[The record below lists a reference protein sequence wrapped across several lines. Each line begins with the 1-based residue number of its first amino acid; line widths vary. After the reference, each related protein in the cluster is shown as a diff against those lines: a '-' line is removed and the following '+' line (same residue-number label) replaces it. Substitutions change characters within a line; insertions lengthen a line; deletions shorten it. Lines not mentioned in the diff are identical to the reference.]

1 MKMNDQSK
9 SNYRKFMLL
18 WAGELVSSIGGGLT
32 SFGLGIYI
40 FQKTG
45 NASGMALMTLLAFL
59 PGLLLKVPAG
69 VLADRYDRRLLMMIG
84 DGFSGL
90 GVLFILLCM
99 LNGEAELWQIYLGV
113 IVSSVFS
120 ALLEPAY
127 TATITDLL
135 TKEQYSKANGLVSM
149 AGSSRYLFSPILAG
163 FILSF
168 SDIKV
173 ILIIDICTFFLT
185 IISAAVV
192 RKGIAVKP
200 QEERKPFLR
209 SMKEGWD
216 VIAERKGM
224 FLLILLSSAVT
235 MFMGVFQVLGEPF
248 VLSFADSKALGIIET
263 VAASGM
269 LFTGVILGIRGIRK
283 NFVKM
288 LCIGLFFSGVGMAFF
303 GVFNNTTLIALF
315 GFLFFAALPIAN
327 NSLDY
332 LARTNIPEE
341 FQGRAWGFI
350 GFISQLGYVISYA
363 LSGVTADAV
372 GAITGGGV
380 GKGSALT
387 ITVSGI
393 GLAIVAV
400 IMSRVKRLHAL
411 EHTEPEIEIAISRAE
426 AAE

>member
-1 MKMNDQSK
+1 
-9 SNYRKFMLL
+9 
-18 WAGELVSSIGGGLT
+18 
-32 SFGLGIYI
+32 
-40 FQKTG
+40 
-45 NASGMALMTLLAFL
+45 
-59 PGLLLKVPAG
+59 
-69 VLADRYDRRLLMMIG
+69 
-84 DGFSGL
+84 
-90 GVLFILLCM
+90 M

-168 SDIKV
+168 SNIKV

-209 SMKEGWD
+209 SMKEGWN

-288 LCIGLFFSGVGMAFF
+288 LCIGLFFSGVGMTFF
-303 GVFNNTTLIALF
+303 GVFNNTTLIAF
-315 GFLFFAALPIAN
+315 SGFLFFAALPIAN

-393 GLAIVAV
+393 GLAIIAV

-411 EHTEPEIEIAISRAE
+411 EHTESEIEIAISRAE

>member
-1 MKMNDQSK
+1 MN
-9 SNYRKFMLL
+9 NYKKFLLL

-45 NASGMALMTLLAFL
+45 NASGMAFMTLLAFL

-90 GVLFILLCM
+90 GVLYILICM
-99 LNGEAELWQIYLGV
+99 MNGGASVWQIYLGV
-113 IVSSVFS
+113 IISSVFS

-163 FILSF
+163 FILAF

-192 RKGIAVKP
+192 RKNIATNKI
-200 QEERKPFLR
+200 EERKPFLA

-216 VIAERKGM
+216 VIAKKKGL
-224 FLLILLSSAVT
+224 FLLIIITSAIT

-248 VLSFADSKALGIIET
+248 ILSFADSKTLGIVET

-269 LFTGVILGIRGIRK
+269 LVMSIILGIRGIKK

-288 LCIGLFFSGVGMAFF
+288 LCIGLFISGIGMALF
-303 GVFNNTTLIALF
+303 GVFDNVYVICIF
-315 GFLFFAALPIAN
+315 GFVFFAALPIAN

-341 FQGRAWGFI
+341 FQGRAWGVI
-350 GFISQLGYVISYA
+350 GFISQLGYVLAYA
-363 LSGVTADAV
+363 FSGITADAV
-372 GAITGGGV
+372 GSVTGGGV
-380 GKGSALT
+380 GRGASLT
-387 ITVSGI
+387 IIFSGI
-393 GLAIVAV
+393 GLSV
-400 IMSRVKRLHAL
+400 IALMTVRVKRLYTL
-411 EHTEPEIEIAISRAE
+411 ENSE
-426 AAE
+426 AVVVQI

>member
-1 MKMNDQSK
+1 MN
-9 SNYRKFMLL
+9 NYKKFLLL

-90 GVLFILLCM
+90 GVLYILICM
-99 LNGEAELWQIYLGV
+99 MHGGASVWQIYLGV
-113 IVSSVFS
+113 IISSVFS

-163 FILSF
+163 FILAF

-173 ILIIDICTFFLT
+173 ILVIDICTFFLT

-192 RKGIAVKP
+192 RKNIATKKI
-200 QEERKPFLR
+200 EERKPFFA

-216 VIAERKGM
+216 VIAKKKGL
-224 FLLILLSSAVT
+224 FLLIIITSAIT

-248 VLSFADSKALGIIET
+248 ILSFADSKTLGIVET

-269 LFTGVILGIRGIRK
+269 LVMSIILGIKGIKK

-288 LCIGLFFSGVGMAFF
+288 LCIGLFISGIGMALF
-303 GVFNNTTLIALF
+303 GVFDNVYVICIF
-315 GFLFFAALPIAN
+315 GFVFFAALPIAN

-341 FQGRAWGFI
+341 FQGRAWGVI
-350 GFISQLGYVISYA
+350 GFISQLGYVLAYA
-363 LSGVTADAV
+363 FSGITADAV
-372 GAITGGGV
+372 GSVTGGGV
-380 GKGSALT
+380 GRGASLT
-387 ITVSGI
+387 ITFSGI
-393 GLAIVAV
+393 GLSLIALMAV
-400 IMSRVKRLHAL
+400 RVKRLYTL
-411 EHTEPEIEIAISRAE
+411 ENSEVLISS
-426 AAE
+426 

>member
-1 MKMNDQSK
+1 M

-40 FQKTG
+40 FQQTG

-84 DGFSGL
+84 DGCSGL

-99 LNGEAELWQIYLGV
+99 LGGEAELWQIYLGV

-120 ALLEPAY
+120 ALLEPAF

-135 TKEQYSKANGLVSM
+135 TKEQFSKANGLVSM
-149 AGSSRYLFSPILAG
+149 AGSARYLFSPILAG

-185 IISAAVV
+185 IAAAAVV
-192 RKGIAVKP
+192 RKNIAVK
-200 QEERKPFLR
+200 EVERKPFLQ
-209 SMKEGWD
+209 SMKEGWS
-216 VIAERKGM
+216 VIAKTKGL
-224 FLLILLSSAVT
+224 FLLILLSAAVT
-235 MFMGVFQVLGEPF
+235 LFMGVFQVLGEPF
-248 VLSFADSKALGIIET
+248 VLSFADSKTLGIIES

-269 LFTGVILGIRGIRK
+269 LFTGVILGVRGIRK
-283 NFVKM
+283 NFTKM
-288 LCIGLFFSGVGMAFF
+288 LCIGLFISGIGMAFF
-303 GVFNNTTLIALF
+303 GVFNNSVLIAIS
-315 GFLFFAALPIAN
+315 GFVFFAALPIAN

-341 FQGRAWGFI
+341 YQGRAWGFI
-350 GFISQLGYVISYA
+350 GFISQMGYVIAYA
-363 LSGVTADAV
+363 LSGITADAV
-372 GAITGGGV
+372 GAMTGGGV
-380 GKGSALT
+380 GKGAALT
-387 ITVSGI
+387 IMASGI
-393 GLAIVAV
+393 GLAMIAVA
-400 IMSRVKRLHAL
+400 MSRVRRIREL
-411 EHTEPEIEIAISRAE
+411 ERSAEVGVYGAPKTE
-426 AAE
+426 